1 MAYIYLTT
9 NLINGKKYIGQ
20 HNGSIK
26 DNYLG
31 SGVLLVKAIEKYGKE
46 NFKKE
51 ILEECDITEL
61 DEKEKYWIAYYNAL
75 EDENFYNLSKG
86 GQKGD
91 GWEAAFNFNALA
103 NSFATL
109 GFSAINKLLP
119 KLFPLQRFSHLMFHI
134 PSTKKVAST
143 TEILEC
149 RHSKISTH

>member
-1 MAYIYLTT
+1 MVTRCPTHQVMI
-9 NLINGKKYIGQ
+9 
-20 HNGSIK
+20 
-26 DNYLG
+26 
-31 SGVLLVKAIEKYGKE
+31 VLFPSRYPSL
-46 NFKKE
+46 
-51 ILEECDITEL
+51 
-61 DEKEKYWIAYYNAL
+61 
-75 EDENFYNLSKG
+75 
-86 GQKGD
+86 
-91 GWEAAFNFNALA
+91 EAAFNFNALA